1 MTTDRRTFKTA
12 NDVQDRHGG
21 LEDSSAKSTEVVQDR
36 QEPESGGLE
45 RRRALRRSADRER
58 QAAELLGTTRVKRSR
73 FESAPDLPP
82 VRLPCGLTLMPEVK
96 TRRRLPA
103 LVTKALD
110 QAKGYAPPGAIP
122 VAVLSATGAEP
133 VIVLPLRA
141 FRRIAGIENSE
152 PTPQVPIAFPTLG
165 ADELRVVEAVAVRL
179 AMGAGHY
186 GPLQLDVD
194 PRDWREEAA
203 EELLDACAY
212 LACALLRRRP
222 A

>member
-1 MTTDRRTFKTA
+1 MTAHRRT
-12 NDVQDRHGG
+12 
-21 LEDSSAKSTEVVQDR
+21 
-36 QEPESGGLE
+36 
-45 RRRALRRSADRER
+45 ADRER

-73 FESAPDLPP
+73 YESAPDVAP

-96 TRRRLPA
+96 TRRRLPK
-103 LVTKALD
+103 LVTGALA
-110 QAKGYAPPGAIP
+110 QAERYAPPGAIP
-122 VAVLSATGAEP
+122 AAVLSETGGEP
-133 VIVLPLRA
+133 MIVLALRA
-141 FRRIAGIENSE
+141 FRRIAGLE
-152 PTPQVPIAFPTLG
+152 PTEPTAQIPIAFPTLG
-165 ADELRVVEAVAVRL
+165 PDELRVVEALAARL

-194 PRDWREEAA
+194 PRDWRQEAA